1 MSEVVSVFPKQIVV
15 MQQGWQVIG
24 FVEEVEGGV
33 VVREASVIRQWGTTA
48 GLGEIACKGATK
60 TTVLDY
66 TGEVRVPTCAII
78 MRITC
83 KV

>member
-1 MSEVVSVFPKQIVV
+1 MKKATQEFPKQIVV

-24 FVEEVEGGV
+24 LVEEVPEGVIIHG
-33 VVREASVIRQWGTTA
+33 ASVIRRWGTTA
-48 GLGEIACKGATK
+48 GLGEIACKGVTK
-60 TTVLDY
+60 GTILDY
-66 TGEVRVPTCAII
+66 TGEVRVPTCAVI